1 MTSMKTRTTATLMT
15 VAIII
20 NMPTSTTSSSSMV
33 RISSYANTRSR
44 PLFLPRSPSQSL
56 AIKAASNHIVENK
69 HKGGSS
75 PSSPS
80 LSSLLSSLKHDGISQ
95 PNGLK
100 GWRRRELVGT
110 VQKTVAT
117 ALIIG
122 LLTNPAASTAKVVYG
137 EDITL
142 PNLDRDFGPDETV
155 QADLA
160 WQEFRAK
167 KKYERWSGL
176 ATAPPSKASLSP
188 SRYLAIIY
196 TLKDQSFDDLKNF
209 FRRAVL
215 KDTVSQMQAEFRRMD
230 VSLVQ
235 DGFDEMRQSMYY
247 LPYAVAQ
254 KNSALGYNL
263 QRRYNVVED
272 ALEILDRDINFLSL
286 RAKQTHKKQHS
297 IKPLL
302 DLEKSVDQ
310 FTEYATKVVSSL

>member
-167 KKYERWSGL
+167 KKSGL

-272 ALEILDRDINFLSL
+272 ALEILDRDINFLSYGRSDITNDDLTALKQSLSVLFIHNDKTAQKHL
-286 RAKQTHKKQHS
+286 R
-297 IKPLL
+297 
-302 DLEKSVDQ
+302 
-310 FTEYATKVVSSL
+310 

>member
-1 MTSMKTRTTATLMT
+1 
-15 VAIII
+15 
-20 NMPTSTTSSSSMV
+20 
-33 RISSYANTRSR
+33 
-44 PLFLPRSPSQSL
+44 
-56 AIKAASNHIVENK
+56 
-69 HKGGSS
+69 
-75 PSSPS
+75 
-80 LSSLLSSLKHDGISQ
+80 
-95 PNGLK
+95 
-100 GWRRRELVGT
+100 LVGT

-167 KKYERWSGL
+167 KKSGL

-235 DGFDEMRQSMYY
+235 DG
-247 LPYAVAQ
+247 LC
-254 KNSALGYNL
+254 
-263 QRRYNVVED
+263 
-272 ALEILDRDINFLSL
+272 
-286 RAKQTHKKQHS
+286 
-297 IKPLL
+297 
-302 DLEKSVDQ
+302 
-310 FTEYATKVVSSL
+310 